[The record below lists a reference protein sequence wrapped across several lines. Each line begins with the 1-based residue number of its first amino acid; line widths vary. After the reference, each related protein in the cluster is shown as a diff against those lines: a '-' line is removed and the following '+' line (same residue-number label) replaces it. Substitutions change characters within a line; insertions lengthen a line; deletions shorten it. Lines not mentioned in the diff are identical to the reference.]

1 MDRYKR
7 EGDGVMSHY
16 RINLT
21 LINNSNYTYK
31 ADKFIVVDSKLE
43 IIIDGSV
50 ISYDFDL
57 IDGLT
62 IWKEEDK

>member
-1 MDRYKR
+1 M
-7 EGDGVMSHY
+7 MHY

-43 IIIDGSV
+43 IIIAGSV

-57 IDGLT
+57 IDGIT
-62 IWKEEDK
+62 IWKEEDSQ

>member
-1 MDRYKR
+1 
-7 EGDGVMSHY
+7 MSHY

-62 IWKEEDK
+62 IWKEEEEWNILLRLK

>member
-1 MDRYKR
+1 M
-7 EGDGVMSHY
+7 HY

-43 IIIDGSV
+43 IIIAGSV
-50 ISYDFDL
+50 VSYDFDL
-57 IDGLT
+57 IDELT
-62 IWKEEDK
+62 IWKEDEDAR

>member
-1 MDRYKR
+1 MRN
-7 EGDGVMSHY
+7 Y

-21 LINNSNYTYK
+21 LITGNCYTYG

-43 IIIDGSV
+43 IIIDGSI

-62 IWKEEDK
+62 MWKQEE

>member
-1 MDRYKR
+1 MKI
-7 EGDGVMSHY
+7 Y

-21 LINNSNYTYK
+21 LTTGNSYTYG
-31 ADKFIVVDSKLE
+31 ADRFLVVDSKLE
-43 IIIDGSV
+43 IIIDNSV

-62 IWKEEDK
+62 IWKQEEE

>member
-1 MDRYKR
+1 M
-7 EGDGVMSHY
+7 MFHY

-43 IIIDGSV
+43 IIIEGSV

-57 IDGLT
+57 IDGIT
-62 IWKEEDK
+62 IWKEEDE

>member
-1 MDRYKR
+1 
-7 EGDGVMSHY
+7 MSHY
-16 RINLT
+16 RINITLT
-21 LINNSNYTYK
+21 TGDCFYYK

-43 IIIDGSV
+43 IIINDSV

-62 IWKEEDK
+62 IWKEDDE

>member
-1 MDRYKR
+1 MKK
-7 EGDGVMSHY
+7 Y

-21 LINNSNYTYK
+21 LITGNCYTYV

-50 ISYDFDL
+50 ISYDFVL

-62 IWKEEDK
+62 IWKQEEE

>member
-1 MDRYKR
+1 
-7 EGDGVMSHY
+7 MSHY

-21 LINNSNYTYK
+21 IFNNSNYTYK

-57 IDGLT
+57 IDGLA
-62 IWKEEDK
+62 IWKDEDE

>member
-1 MDRYKR
+1 
-7 EGDGVMSHY
+7 MSHY

-57 IDGLT
+57 IDGIT
-62 IWKEEDK
+62 IWKEEDPNDNNLRNS

>member
-1 MDRYKR
+1 M
-7 EGDGVMSHY
+7 HY

-43 IIIDGSV
+43 IIIAGSV
-50 ISYDFDL
+50 VSYDFDL
-57 IDGLT
+57 IDELT
-62 IWKEEDK
+62 IWKEDEEWWIYLE

>member
-1 MDRYKR
+1 M
-7 EGDGVMSHY
+7 HY

-43 IIIDGSV
+43 IIIAGSV
-50 ISYDFDL
+50 VSYDFDL

-62 IWKEEDK
+62 IWKEEEE

>member
-1 MDRYKR
+1 M
-7 EGDGVMSHY
+7 HY

-21 LINNSNYTYK
+21 LINNSYYTYN

-62 IWKEEDK
+62 IWKEDE

>member
-1 MDRYKR
+1 M
-7 EGDGVMSHY
+7 GY
-16 RINLT
+16 RINITLT
-21 LINNSNYTYK
+21 TGASYTHMV
-31 ADKFIVVDSKLE
+31 DRFFVVDSKLE

-62 IWKEEDK
+62 IWKQEED

>member
-1 MDRYKR
+1 MRN
-7 EGDGVMSHY
+7 Y

-21 LINNSNYTYK
+21 LITGNYYTYG

-62 IWKEEDK
+62 IWKEDK